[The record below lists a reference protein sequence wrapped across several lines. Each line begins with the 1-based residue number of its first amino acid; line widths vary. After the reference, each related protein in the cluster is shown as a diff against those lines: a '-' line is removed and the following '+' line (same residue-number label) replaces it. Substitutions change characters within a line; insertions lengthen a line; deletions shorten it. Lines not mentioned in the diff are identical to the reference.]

1 MDVSMIPI
9 FIMVSTM
16 IELSSKLKNIIF
28 WVSTASISLIVFGV
42 FVIDIFVTDA
52 HGKDKLSII
61 FSYLSTIFA
70 FLSSLALFA
79 TIGVYFWQKKDSEN
93 SEKKRQKEISISYLN
108 IFTKYSD
115 ELKTIVIQLVK
126 LRNLLAKNNDSF
138 VEYLGGHNIHA
149 FILKNTKGREL
160 GNARMFKFDNSSLSY
175 IYSNSASVNVNIS
188 ERYQFLYKH
197 SIQINTYIE
206 NLILKI
212 HYDNSKENILDYFSD
227 LSLDESIHTI
237 DLCVKG
243 FKDYSQSL

>member
-108 IFTKYSD
+108 IFTAYAE

-126 LRNLLAKNNDSF
+126 LRNLLDKNNNSF
-138 VEYLGGHNIHA
+138 VEYIGGYDIHA
-149 FILKNTKGREL
+149 FILKDEDGKEL
-160 GNARMFKFDNSSLSY
+160 GNARMFKFDSSSLSS
-175 IYSNSASVNVNIS
+175 IHSNSASVNINIS
-188 ERYQFLYKH
+188 ENYLFLYKH
-197 SIQINTYIE
+197 SIQINIYIE

-227 LSLDESIHTI
+227 ISLDESIHAI
-237 DLCVKG
+237 DLCVKD
-243 FKDYSQSL
+243 FKGYCKSL

>member
-42 FVIDIFVTDA
+42 VVIDIFVTDA

-79 TIGVYFWQKKDSEN
+79 TIGVYWRQKKDSEN
-93 SEKKRQKEISISYLN
+93 SEKKNQKEKSISYLN

-115 ELKTIVIQLVK
+115 ELKTIVSQLVK
-126 LRNLLAKNNDSF
+126 LHKLLDENNNSF
-138 VEYLGGHNIHA
+138 VEYIGGHDIHA
-149 FILKNTKGREL
+149 FILKDVNGKEL
-160 GNARMFKFDNSSLSY
+160 GNARMFKFDSSSLSY
-175 IYSNSASVNVNIS
+175 IYSNSASVNINIS
-188 ERYQFLYKH
+188 EKYQFLYKR
-197 SIQINTYIE
+197 SIKINTYIE

-212 HYDNSKENILDYFSD
+212 HYDNSKENILNYFSTLR
-227 LSLDESIHTI
+227 LSKSIDKI
-237 DLCVKG
+237 DLCVKD
-243 FKDYSQSL
+243 FEDYCES